1 MHPRMSGTGIKSYY
15 KCDNEHNFT
24 KEGELVNLFGKPLKK
39 EYIKP
44 ELEGLNAKEL
54 EGVNAEELEQR
65 ESIWYLKDSE
75 TPYSGKAFRW
85 GDEYLSHWQWNL
97 RDGKQDGLW
106 VSWHEKG
113 QKESEANWKNGELV
127 EGSQKWWDNKGN
139 PIDSEKEAVD
149 EVVTQALQKQQ
160 LAAKNPD
167 ETLYDATLLGET
179 EKVKKA
185 ITEGA
190 DVNTKGALH
199 NAVVASLDSGD
210 NEIVEMFISNGAN
223 VNAKDDE
230 GLTALD
236 IIKSLSDIAAVSKN
250 LRAAIGK
257 TDGDIPVADLL
268 RKHGAKT
275 SEELKANKE

>member
-1 MHPRMSGTGIKSYY
+1 MKSIYLIAIAILAFGCGE
-15 KCDNEHNFT
+15 KNEPTT
-24 KEGELVNLFGKPLKK
+24 KTKPL
-39 EYIKP
+39 
-44 ELEGLNAKEL
+44 
-54 EGVNAEELEQR
+54 EE
-65 ESIWYLKDSE
+65 
-75 TPYSGKAFRW
+75 
-85 GDEYLSHWQWNL
+85 
-97 RDGKQDGLW
+97 
-106 VSWHEKG
+106 
-113 QKESEANWKNGELV
+113 
-127 EGSQKWWDNKGN
+127 
-139 PIDSEKEAVD
+139 
-149 EVVTQALQKQQ
+149 KQQ
-160 LAAKNPD
+160 EVKEEVQPEENSA
-167 ETLYDATLLGET
+167 ETQPAITETDQSLYDATLLGET

-185 ITEGA
+185 IADGA

-257 TDGDIPVADLL
+257 TDDDIPVADLL

>member
-1 MHPRMSGTGIKSYY
+1 MKSIYLIAIAILAFGCGE
-15 KCDNEHNFT
+15 KNEPTT
-24 KEGELVNLFGKPLKK
+24 KTKPL
-39 EYIKP
+39 
-44 ELEGLNAKEL
+44 
-54 EGVNAEELEQR
+54 EE
-65 ESIWYLKDSE
+65 
-75 TPYSGKAFRW
+75 
-85 GDEYLSHWQWNL
+85 
-97 RDGKQDGLW
+97 
-106 VSWHEKG
+106 
-113 QKESEANWKNGELV
+113 
-127 EGSQKWWDNKGN
+127 
-139 PIDSEKEAVD
+139 
-149 EVVTQALQKQQ
+149 KQQ
-160 LAAKNPD
+160 EVKEEVQPEENSA
-167 ETLYDATLLGET
+167 ETQPATTETDQSLYDATLLGET

-185 ITEGA
+185 IADGA

-257 TDGDIPVADLL
+257 TDDDIPVADLL